1 MQLPFTIEFT
11 RSGTEKESTSRSIR
25 RRVLWLSLLALFP
38 LAATA
43 GLYLNM
49 RPASIAHRATDQ
61 GGGSAVHIESVPSG
75 AAVLVD
81 GQQRGI
87 TPVTLRIPS
96 GSHSVIFRKNGY
108 SDTVVPVQADTES
121 PLTVRATLWLAT
133 PRVEALRPP
142 LPGTTISDARFL
154 TDGRVALVVSLPPGR
169 ERQAWVRER
178 EGRLSRVG
186 PMDISPPGIAIAP
199 DGRGVAY
206 LGGAD
211 ASTGAGLSKELWL
224 SGDGSRGRRLWTA
237 PGPLEEITDLA
248 WSPKG
253 DYLVASTRESL
264 PSGISRTLI
273 RRLAMA
279 DGSALALAVMPAELV
294 PGSVDWSP
302 EADRLAFLA
311 RAGEITALCVVNVD
325 GTNFRY
331 LADVARGPTPPWIPL
346 DWLPEGEGVV
356 YSQSPDPVLTSDS
369 APQLYYDDLA
379 GRPPSRLEG
388 SGHSPVWRDRELLAL
403 ALPKADTPLLLQAF
417 PSLTDGSRGSQ
428 KTLQPARVLGSLGVK
443 AVLPVAAR
451 WDAPAGGALL
461 SIPAEPGSGA
471 EHSYW
476 LVDWRSGE

>member
-11 RSGTEKESTSRSIR
+11 RSGTEREFTSRSLR
-25 RRVLWLSLLALFP
+25 WRVLWLSLLALFP
-38 LAATA
+38 FAATA

-49 RPASIAHRATDQ
+49 RPASIVHRTTDE
-61 GGGSAVHIESVPSG
+61 GGGSAVHLESVPSG

-81 GQQRGI
+81 GQQRGK
-87 TPVTLRIPS
+87 TPVTLTIPS
-96 GSHSVIFRKNGY
+96 GAHSVIFRKHGY
-108 SDTVVPVQADTES
+108 SDTVVPVQAEIES

-142 LPGTTISDARFL
+142 LPGATISDARFL
-154 TDGRVALVVSLPPGR
+154 ADGRVALVVSLPPGR

-178 EGRLSRVG
+178 EGKLSRVG
-186 PMDISPPGIAIAP
+186 PMDISPPGIVIAP

-211 ASTGAGLSKELWL
+211 LSTGAGLSKELWL
-224 SGDGSRGRRLWTA
+224 SGDGSRGSRLWTS
-237 PGPLEEITDLA
+237 PGPLEEIIDLA

-253 DYLVASTRESL
+253 DYLVASTRELL
-264 PSGISRTLI
+264 PSGMSRTII
-273 RRLAMA
+273 RRVAVA
-279 DGSALALAVMPAELV
+279 DGGALTLAVMPAELI

-311 RAGEITALCVVNVD
+311 RAGEVTALCVVSVD

-331 LADVARGPTPPWIPL
+331 LADVARGPAPAWIPL
-346 DWLPEGEGVV
+346 AWSPEGDGVV

-379 GRPPSRLEG
+379 GRAPTRLEG
-388 SGHSPVWRDRELLAL
+388 SGHSPVWRDRGLLAL

-417 PSLTDGSRGSQ
+417 PSLTDGSRGGH
-428 KTLQPARVLGSLGVK
+428 KALQPARALGSLGVK
-443 AVLPVAAR
+443 AVPPVAAR
-451 WDAPAGGALL
+451 WDVLAARALL
-461 SIPAEPGSGA
+461 SVPAEPGSGA

-476 LVDWRSGE
+476 LVDWRSGK